1 MFFFSVIVVD
11 STPCT
16 FEVKGSSGNI
26 SSDLLGNY
34 KVCSWSISAP
44 RGYKLRL
51 NFTIFQLSDIPAFK
65 VHSWIHVYDG
75 KSTNAPL
82 LGVYTGTRKPFTVQ
96 SSGSFLL
103 VKLSVNYNDFTS
115 RTFKAVFISS
125 TTTGE
130 YCPFIYF

>member
-1 MFFFSVIVVD
+1 MD

-26 SSDLLGNY
+26 SSDSLGKY

-51 NFTIFQLSDIPAFK
+51 NFTIFQLSDIPAFETR
-65 VHSWIHVYDG
+65 SWIHVYDG

-82 LGVYTGTRKPFTVQ
+82 LGVYTGTRKPFIVQ

-103 VKLSVNYNDFTS
+103 VKLSVNDNELTS
-115 RTFKAVFISS
+115 RTFRGVFISS

-130 YCPFIYF
+130 YRPFIYF